1 MRKNE
6 SLIAIIENILTINTD
21 QELINSIIDEI
32 KLLDYNVIIKDNTC
46 SINNSEYKCFFET
59 DNQISAIVNAISN
72 WVIYYKNL

>member
-21 QELINSIIDEI
+21 FELINSIIDEI

-46 SINNSEYKCFFET
+46 SINKSEYNCFFET
-59 DNQISAIVNAISN
+59 DNQISAIVNAITN

>member
-46 SINNSEYKCFFET
+46 SINNSEYKCLFET
-59 DNQISAIVNAISN
+59 DNQILAIVNAITN